1 MRRRIGS
8 HEGGTSLRFNSRT
21 REGCDNS
28 LSSLTS
34 LIAMCFNSRTREG
47 CDGEAR
53 GYGRRYTARFNSRT
67 REGCDV
73 RALLVSLG
81 DFVFQF
87 THPGGVRPQG
97 WVATAPASA
106 FQFTHPGGVRLAAHE
121 VLRECSR
128 VSIHAPGRGAT
139 HYDLPYPAERYGF
152 NSRTRE
158 GCDNQLLILNG
169 VRDGFQFTHPGG
181 VRPYPPP
188 Y

>member
-1 MRRRIGS
+1 MRPREKKS
-8 HEGGTSLRFNSRT
+8 FQ
-21 REGCDNS
+21 REGLFQFTHPGGVRHPLPNDKNEA
-28 LSSLTS
+28 LEFQFTHPGGVRLLDEWVVHTQVKFQFTHPGGVR
-34 LIAMCFNSRTREG
+34 LDRRGAGMYK
-47 CDGEAR
+47 GE
-53 GYGRRYTARFNSRT
+53 
-67 REGCDV
+67 
-73 RALLVSLG
+73 
-81 DFVFQF
+81 FQF